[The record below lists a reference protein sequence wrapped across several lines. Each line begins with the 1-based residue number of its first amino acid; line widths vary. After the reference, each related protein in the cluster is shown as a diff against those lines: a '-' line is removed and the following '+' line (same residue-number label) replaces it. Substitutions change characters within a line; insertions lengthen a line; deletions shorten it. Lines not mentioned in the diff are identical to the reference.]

1 MKFFVS
7 RRRDEMK
14 GLFALIGVV
23 FILLGIAAL
32 IHPRLK
38 LPARERELDIGN
50 QKVRLETQRIIEIPQ
65 ILSGLVI
72 VSGCALIFLGSRK
85 P

>member
-1 MKFFVS
+1 
-7 RRRDEMK
+7 MK
-14 GLFALIGVV
+14 GPFALIGVV
-23 FILLGIAAL
+23 FILLGAAAL

-38 LPARERELDIGN
+38 MPARERELGN
-50 QKVRLETQRIIEIPQ
+50 GPQKVKIETQRIIEVPQ

-72 VSGCALIFLGSRK
+72 VSGCALIFLGSQK